1 MSGFLYLR
9 THSHCHLGVPL
20 GGHLYFSFGLH
31 EVWYM
36 YILPIFVKLK
46 INGSPLDTCIC
57 LELLQV

>member
-9 THSHCHLGVPL
+9 THSHCRLGVPL

-36 YILPIFVKLK
+36 YISYLCETQNQWLTLRYV
-46 INGSPLDTCIC
+46 C
-57 LELLQV
+57 LL